1 MDLFSH
7 ALLPYFFGTLLKRKK
22 EEVTA
27 FVIGGIAPDFDI
39 ILLIVNYLFPTSFL
53 ITHRGITH
61 SIIFGF
67 ITAIFVLFLASRER
81 IKEKVR
87 KYINFE
93 PVVNLNTV
101 AFAGAGMLIHLF
113 LDYLTSRGV
122 PFLFPIANTRYSA
135 EIFFYTDIILSI
147 ASLAIVIYLLKK
159 PLKKHTVLKISLLFL
174 LLFSVLGILRI
185 EEKTQAENYFNDND
199 IRTFSTMSPFDWYVQ
214 GANASNIKVYEYNS
228 LDRDVNYNI
237 TVPRFTML
245 SEGEN
250 MENMLKAADELPQV
264 KMFKWRAYSVA
275 VNASNENG
283 TWRFE
288 YFDPVQDA
296 MGRDAPGIISR
307 GMGGHLNVTVVE
319 GKASIN

>member
-27 FVIGGIAPDFDI
+27 LVIGGVAPDFDI
-39 ILLIVNYLFPTSFL
+39 VLFIVNYLIPTSFL

-67 ITAIFVLFLASRER
+67 VTAIIVLYLASRAR

-87 KYINFE
+87 KYIKFE

-113 LDYLTSRGV
+113 LDLITSRGV
-122 PFLFPIANTRYSA
+122 PLLFPINYARYSA
-135 EIFFYTDIILSI
+135 ELFFYSDILLSI

-159 PLKKHTVLKISLLFL
+159 PLKKHTVLKLSLLFL
-174 LLFSVLGILRI
+174 LLFAALGALRI
-185 EEKTQAENYFNDND
+185 EERTQAEDFFNGSD
-199 IRTFSTMSPFDWYVQ
+199 IRTYSTMNPFGWYVQ
-214 GANASNIKVYEYNS
+214 VGNADNIQVYEYNGLS
-228 LDRDVNYNI
+228 GKVNYNT
-237 TVPRFTML
+237 TVPRLIVL

-250 MENMLKAADELPQV
+250 MENGLHAADELPQV

-275 VNASNENG
+275 INASNENR
-283 TWRFE
+283 TWKFE
-288 YFDPVQDA
+288 YFDPVQEA
-296 MGRDAPGIISR
+296 MSRDAPMIIKR
-307 GMGGHLNVTVVE
+307 GMGGRLNVTVVD

>member
-39 ILLIVNYLFPTSFL
+39 IPFIVNYLIPTSFL

-61 SIIFGF
+61 SFIFGF
-67 ITAIFVLFLASRER
+67 ITAIIVLYLAGRAR

-87 KYINFE
+87 KYIDYE

-101 AFAGAGMLIHLF
+101 AFAGAGILIHLF
-113 LDYLTSRGV
+113 LDFITSRGV
-122 PFLFPIANTRYSA
+122 PLLFPINYARYSA
-135 EIFFYTDIILSI
+135 EIFFYTDILLSI
-147 ASLAIVIYLLKK
+147 ASFAIVIYLLKK

-174 LLFSVLGILRI
+174 LLFAALGALRI
-185 EEKTQAENYFNDND
+185 EEKTQAMDLFNGSD
-199 IRTFSTMSPFDWYVQ
+199 IRTYSTMNPFDWYVQ
-214 GANASNIKVYEYNS
+214 VGNADNIQVYEYNGLS
-228 LDRDVNYNI
+228 GEVNYNI
-237 TVPRFTML
+237 TVPRLIVL

-250 MENMLKAADELPQV
+250 MQKELDAADELPQV

-275 VNASNENG
+275 INASNENRI
-283 TWRFE
+283 WKFE

-296 MGRDAPGIISR
+296 MVRNAPRIIKR
-307 GMGGHLNVTVVE
+307 GMGGRLNVTVLE
-319 GKASIN
+319 AKAKTN